1 MSKCTPEKLKDAA
14 DDLQGWLSRHEE
26 VSRVEPE
33 ITKTVIDARDKA
45 YKKWRQVSE
54 IGDAVKP
61 Q

>member
-14 DDLQGWLSRHEE
+14 DDLHGWLIRHEE